1 MERQQL
7 QISFDFMMRKQIGQ
21 RSIFYVTK
29 RVIAVTEKKQ
39 KHWKLKNIVPLRH
52 VHLQICGLITEP
64 FTALVIA

>member
-29 RVIAVTEKKQ
+29 RVIAVTEKKPKTLETQ
-39 KHWKLKNIVPLRH
+39 EHQFP
-52 VHLQICGLITEP
+52 
-64 FTALVIA
+64 